1 MSKRFTETEIWNED
15 WFLDMPLEYRHFWN
29 YVKDTCNHAGI
40 WKPNVRRFNADLE
53 NKVDVN
59 VALTYFNGDKLRADV
74 LSSGDWMIMDFVPFQ
89 YGKVLNLNNRV
100 HLSVYNRLNDLGV
113 NLGSIRG
120 LVEVKMGSIRG
131 QVDLKQGVKDK
142 DKDKDKAIDKVTTN
156 SINSNNG
163 NIVLDSSNI
172 KNYEEILKVVDS
184 FYTIMI
190 NQFPKKYKGFDK
202 KKDVMYRDGIE
213 IIDKLIRL
221 DGYSI
226 DDVTLALKFWIKD
239 DFYSGTMHSISGLRR
254 KSDNGSTKFENLFHQ
269 CISHDK
275 KTNMETFINA

>member
-40 WKPNVRRFNADLE
+40 WKPNVRRFNADIE

-100 HLSVYNRLNDLGV
+100 HLSVFNILNDLGV
-113 NLGSIRG
+113 KLGSIRG
-120 LVEVKMGSIRG
+120 LVEVKMGSSRG

-142 DKDKDKAIDKVTTN
+142 DKDKAIDKVTTN
-156 SINSNNG
+156 SNNSNNS

-213 IIDKLIRL
+213 NIDKLIRL

-226 DDVTLALKFWIKD
+226 DDVTLALRFWIKD
-239 DFYSGTMHSISGLRR
+239 DFYSGSMHSISGLRR
-254 KSDNGSTKFENLFHQ
+254 KSDNGSTKFENLFHK